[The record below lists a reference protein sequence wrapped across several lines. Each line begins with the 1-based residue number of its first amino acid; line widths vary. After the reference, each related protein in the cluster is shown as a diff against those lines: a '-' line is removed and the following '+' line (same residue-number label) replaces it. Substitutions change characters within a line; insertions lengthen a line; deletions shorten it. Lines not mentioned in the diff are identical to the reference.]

1 MDVNVQEDLNAI
13 NDQITK
19 LVEELNKMT
28 AAREN
33 LVTQVQNLNGVAMY
47 LRGKLPPEEA
57 SKMPTATTVPQLAV
71 AVGYSIAAVLLA
83 VVGFVPETVNAPV
96 CLA

>member
-47 LRGKLPPEEA
+47 LRGKLPPEEQT
-57 SKMPTATTVPQLAV
+57 SGPDMGIPPEDTSDDLERSIEYPT
-71 AVGYSIAAVLLA
+71 
-83 VVGFVPETVNAPV
+83 EDE
-96 CLA
+96 

>member
-1 MDVNVQEDLNAI
+1 MDVNIQEDLNTI
-13 NDQITK
+13 NNQITK

-57 SKMPTATTVPQLAV
+57 PNVPPEMLENSPQDLER
-71 AVGYSIAAVLLA
+71 SIEYPDT
-83 VVGFVPETVNAPV
+83 GE
-96 CLA
+96 